1 MATCSV
7 KPSDLTGRVLVP
19 PSKSMGHR
27 ALFCAALACGESHID
42 NFVMSRDMQATLAA
56 LRALG
61 VNTEVAPSSRFS
73 GRLCVHVFG
82 TGTLTPTGEVVDC
95 HESGSTA
102 RFVIPF
108 SRLVG
113 DPVTVTGQN
122 GLLERPF
129 GLFRDLFQ
137 GKGVNIRSAEGWN
150 GCLPLTLS
158 GALQSG
164 VFRLKGNVSS
174 QFITGM
180 LFVLPLLSGDSEI
193 LVEGPL
199 ESAPYVEMTLEM
211 LGNFGVRATLTLNP
225 EHDGIGA
232 RLQIPGG
239 QHYRPAMLD
248 VEGDWSQAAF
258 WLLAGALG
266 HRMELEGLRADSLQ
280 GDRAILPLLRRM
292 GAPIRQ
298 EGQMLCF
305 GDEAKPLCIGEEEK
319 PVCMSEEEKT
329 LCLGEVAPTMRHGA
343 NTTLQ
348 AIDMDVSQC
357 PDLVPALAIA
367 AAHANGTSRIGNAAR
382 LRFKESD
389 RISTVREML
398 EAFGVSVTE
407 EPDGLVITGRPSGF
421 TGGFVDGHNDHRI
434 VMAAAIAGT
443 RAATGTISGGKTAVV
458 DISYMEAVQKSYPDF
473 WADYQAAGG
482 ILFSDTATQTHH
494 NAFVAE
500 SEEKR

>member
-1 MATCSV
+1 MAICSV
-7 KPSDLTGRVLVP
+7 KPSDLTGRILVP

-27 ALFCAALACGESHID
+27 ALFCAALASGESHID

-61 VNTEVAPSSRFS
+61 VNTEIHPSSRFS

-82 TGTLTPTGEVVDC
+82 TGTLAPTGEVVDC

-129 GLFRDLFQ
+129 GLFHDLFE
-137 GKGVNIRSAEGWN
+137 GKGVNIQSADGRN
-150 GCLPLTLS
+150 GLLPLTLS

-199 ESAPYVEMTLEM
+199 ESAPYVDMTLEM
-211 LGNFGVRATLTLNP
+211 LGTFGVRASLSLTP
-225 EHDGIGA
+225 GHDGIGA

-239 QHYRPAMLD
+239 QQYRPAMLD

-298 EGQMLCF
+298 EGQTLYF
-305 GDEAKPLCIGEEEK
+305 GDASQPL
-319 PVCMSEEEKT
+319 PADDASH
-329 LCLGEVAPTMRHGA
+329 AMRHGA
-343 NTTLQ
+343 STILQ

-389 RISTVREML
+389 RIATVREML
-398 EAFGVSVTE
+398 EALGVSVTE
-407 EPDGLVITGRPSGF
+407 EPEGLVITGRPSGF

-443 RAATGTISGGKTAVV
+443 RATSVTMADEDAAVV

-482 ILFSDTATQTHH
+482 ILFSDTATQTRR
-494 NAFVAE
+494 NAHVAE
-500 SEEKR
+500 SEEER

>member
-1 MATCSV
+1 MAICSV
-7 KPSDLTGRVLVP
+7 KPSDLTGRILVP

-27 ALFCAALACGESHID
+27 ALFCAALASGESHID

-61 VNTEVAPSSRFS
+61 VNTEIHPSSRFS

-82 TGTLTPTGEVVDC
+82 TGTLAPTGEVVDC

-129 GLFRDLFQ
+129 GLFHDLFE
-137 GKGVNIRSAEGWN
+137 GKGVNIQSAEGRN
-150 GCLPLTLS
+150 GLLPLTLS

-199 ESAPYVEMTLEM
+199 ESAPYVDMTLEM
-211 LGNFGVRATLTLNP
+211 LGTFGVRASLSLTP
-225 EHDGIGA
+225 GHDGIGA

-239 QHYRPAMLD
+239 QQYRPAMLD

-298 EGQMLCF
+298 EGQTLCF
-305 GDEAKPLCIGEEEK
+305 GDEARPLPADDATQARG
-319 PVCMSEEEKT
+319 S
-329 LCLGEVAPTMRHGA
+329 GA
-343 NTTLQ
+343 GTTLV

-389 RISTVREML
+389 RIATVREML
-398 EAFGVSVTE
+398 EALGVSVTE
-407 EPDGLVITGRPSGF
+407 EPEGLVITGRPSGF

-482 ILFSDTATQTHH
+482 ILFSDTATQTRR
-494 NAFVAE
+494 NAQVAE
-500 SEEKR
+500 SEEER

>member
-1 MATCSV
+1 MAICSV
-7 KPSDLTGRVLVP
+7 KPSDLTGRILVP

-27 ALFCAALACGESHID
+27 ALFCAALASGESHID

-61 VNTEVAPSSRFS
+61 VNTEVHPSSRFS
-73 GRLCVHVFG
+73 GRLCVHIFG
-82 TGTLTPTGEVVDC
+82 TGTLAPTGEVVDC

-129 GLFRDLFQ
+129 GLFHDLFE
-137 GKGVNIRSAEGWN
+137 GKGVNIQSAEGRN
-150 GCLPLTLS
+150 GLLPLTLS
-158 GALQSG
+158 GALQAG

-199 ESAPYVEMTLEM
+199 ESAPYVDMTLEM
-211 LGNFGVRATLTLNP
+211 LGTFGVRASLSLTP
-225 EHDGIGA
+225 GHDGIGA

-239 QHYRPAMLD
+239 QQYRPAMLD

-298 EGQMLCF
+298 EGQTLCF
-305 GDEAKPLCIGEEEK
+305 GDAARPLPADETSQAMG
-319 PVCMSEEEKT
+319 SDA
-329 LCLGEVAPTMRHGA
+329 G
-343 NTTLQ
+343 TTLV

-389 RISTVREML
+389 RIATVREML
-398 EAFGVSVTE
+398 EALGVSVTE
-407 EPDGLVITGRPSGF
+407 EPEGLVITGRPFGF

-443 RAATGTISGGKTAVV
+443 RATSATMTDEETSVV

-482 ILFSDTATQTHH
+482 ILFSDTATQTHD
-494 NAFVAE
+494 NACVAE